1 MQHTKMSPRLPPTPK
16 PSTELAPRRTP
27 RLSIDA
33 SFNLGPAAI
42 TLSPE
47 ALKLSS
53 SSEHATPA
61 PTQRP
66 PPLSP
71 TSPFTLT
78 PINPSDVSKSKPQ
91 PQKRRTSSAG
101 ASSTS
106 AKRKDVVIGP
116 PPTRQHPII
125 QMKPREVA
133 PAILED
139 TATKPAAGSKRKTT
153 GVSAAKRKIARKTA
167 HSEIERRRRSKMNDQ
182 FAKLKNMVPACKNQ
196 EMHKL
201 AILEATTEY
210 LAYLEEAIKVYRSAG
225 SDTAIDG
232 PPAFSASE
240 NGHGDDLMDYD
251 DDEDEED
258 ADDFAGVSTSVDASP
273 ALEAIQSHTVHPTLE
288 ITDTEATHA
297 LLLLAD
303 HKSQHSSIDGLM
315 NVFGAKSKPI
325 SVKDLLL

>member
-1 MQHTKMSPRLPPTPK
+1 MSPRLPPTPK
-16 PSTELAPRRTP
+16 PSTELGPRRTP

-33 SFNLGPAAI
+33 SFNIGPAAL

-47 ALKLSS
+47 VLKATSS
-53 SSEHATPA
+53 TRVSTTTKQA
-61 PTQRP
+61 

-78 PINPSDVSKSKPQ
+78 PINPSEIPKQ
-91 PQKRRTSSAG
+91 QQRRRTSSSAG
-101 ASSTS
+101 TNPG
-106 AKRKDVVIGP
+106 KRKDVIIGP

-125 QMKPREVA
+125 QMKPREVV
-133 PAILED
+133 PAISED
-139 TATKPAAGSKRKTT
+139 TSSKAVTGSKRKAT

-182 FAKLKNMVPACKNQ
+182 FAKLKSIVPACRNQ
-196 EMHKL
+196 DMHKL

-210 LAYLEEAIKVYRSAG
+210 LAYLEEVIKVYRNAG
-225 SDTAIDG
+225 SESVINSPPTFSPSESG
-232 PPAFSASE
+232 PSDE
-240 NGHGDDLMDYD
+240 LLDYEE
-251 DDEDEED
+251 DEDE
-258 ADDFAGVSTSVDASP
+258 DDDIAITTAENSP
-273 ALEAIQSHTVHPTLE
+273 AIAALPCTQPILE

-303 HKSQHSSIDGLM
+303 HQSQHSPRERMTS
-315 NVFGAKSKPI
+315 FSSRSKPM

>member
-1 MQHTKMSPRLPPTPK
+1 MQHTKISPRLPPTPK

-47 ALKLSS
+47 VLKTASS
-53 SSEHATPA
+53 AHTVAATHQA
-61 PTQRP
+61 

-71 TSPFTLT
+71 TSPFSLT
-78 PINPSDVSKSKPQ
+78 PINPDEPRVQ
-91 PQKRRTSSAG
+91 QRRRTSSSAG
-101 ASSTS
+101 TTTS
-106 AKRKDVVIGP
+106 KRKDVVIGP

-125 QMKPREVA
+125 QMKPREVV
-133 PAILED
+133 PAIVED
-139 TATKPAAGSKRKTT
+139 TTTKAVAGTKRKAT

-182 FAKLKNMVPACKNQ
+182 FAKLKSMVPACKNQ
-196 EMHKL
+196 DMHKL

-210 LAYLEEAIKVYRSAG
+210 LAYLEEAIKVYRNAG
-225 SDTAIDG
+225 SDSVVHS
-232 PPAFSASE
+232 PPTFSASDS
-240 NGHGDDLMDYD
+240 GPGDEMIDYD
-251 DDEDEED
+251 DEED
-258 ADDFAGVSTSVDASP
+258 DEADDFAIATADCSP
-273 ALEAIQSHTVHPTLE
+273 ALSAIPSHQPTLE

-303 HKSQHSSIDGLM
+303 HQSQHSPRERMMS
-315 NVFGAKSKPI
+315 FSTRSRPI

>member
-1 MQHTKMSPRLPPTPK
+1 MSPRLPPTPK
-16 PSTELAPRRTP
+16 PSTELGPRRTP
-27 RLSIDA
+27 RLSIDG

-47 ALKLSS
+47 ALKVASS
-53 SSEHATPA
+53 VHTHTAS
-61 PTQRP
+61 QQD

-71 TSPFTLT
+71 TSPFSLT
-78 PINPSDVSKSKPQ
+78 PINPSEIPKPQ
-91 PQKRRTSSAG
+91 QRRRTSSSAG
-101 ASSTS
+101 TTAG
-106 AKRKDVVIGP
+106 KRKDVVIGP

-133 PAILED
+133 PAISED
-139 TATKPAAGSKRKTT
+139 VASKAVTGSKRKAT

-182 FAKLKNMVPACKNQ
+182 FAKLKSMVPACKNQ
-196 EMHKL
+196 DMHKL

-210 LAYLEEAIKVYRSAG
+210 LAYLEEAIKVYRNAG
-225 SDTAIDG
+225 SESIINS
-232 PPAFSASE
+232 PPTFSASE
-240 NGHGDDLMDYD
+240 SGPSDEMIDYD
-251 DDEDEED
+251 DDEEDDIDEIAVLT
-258 ADDFAGVSTSVDASP
+258 ADNSP
-273 ALEAIQSHTVHPTLE
+273 ALEPIPTHQPILE

-303 HKSQHSSIDGLM
+303 HQSQHSPMDRMMS
-315 NVFGAKSKPI
+315 FGGKSKPM

>member
-1 MQHTKMSPRLPPTPK
+1 MQHTKISPRLPPTPK

-27 RLSIDA
+27 RLSIDG

-47 ALKLSS
+47 VLKVASS
-53 SSEHATPA
+53 AHAVPVTSQ
-61 PTQRP
+61 TQV

-71 TSPFTLT
+71 TSPFSLT
-78 PINPSDVSKSKPQ
+78 PINPSEIPKSQ
-91 PQKRRTSSAG
+91 QRRRTLSSAG
-101 ASSTS
+101 TNAS
-106 AKRKDVVIGP
+106 KRKDVVIGP

-125 QMKPREVA
+125 QMKPREVV
-133 PAILED
+133 PAISED
-139 TATKPAAGSKRKTT
+139 ITSKAVAGSKRKAT

-182 FAKLKNMVPACKNQ
+182 FAKLKSMVPACKNQ
-196 EMHKL
+196 DMHKL

-210 LAYLEEAIKVYRSAG
+210 LAYLEEAIKVYRNAG
-225 SDTAIDG
+225 SESAINS
-232 PPAFSASE
+232 PPTFSASE
-240 NGHGDDLMDYD
+240 SGPGDEMLDYD
-251 DDEDEED
+251 DDEDED
-258 ADDFAGVSTSVDASP
+258 ADDIAVVTADNSP
-273 ALEAIQSHTVHPTLE
+273 ALEAMPSHQPILE

-303 HKSQHSSIDGLM
+303 YQSRNVPMERMMSFSS
-315 NVFGAKSKPI
+315 KSKPI

>member
-1 MQHTKMSPRLPPTPK
+1 MQHTKISPRLPPTPK

-42 TLSPE
+42 TLSSE
-47 ALKLSS
+47 ALRLGP
-53 SSEHATPA
+53 SSENATPR
-61 PTQRP
+61 PTQQP

-78 PINPSDVSKSKPQ
+78 PINPSDVSKSQ
-91 PQKRRTSSAG
+91 PQKRKTSSAG
-101 ASSTS
+101 ASSAS

-133 PAILED
+133 PAIMED
-139 TATKPAAGSKRKTT
+139 TATKPVAGTKRKTA

-196 EMHKL
+196 DMHKL

-210 LAYLEEAIKVYRSAG
+210 LAYLEEAIKVYRNAG
-225 SDTAIDG
+225 SDGAIES
-232 PPAFSASE
+232 PPTFSASE
-240 NGHGDDLMDYD
+240 HGRGEDLMDY
-251 DDEDEED
+251 EDEED
-258 ADDFAGVSTSVDASP
+258 DDDPDYLAGVSTSVNASP
-273 ALEAIQSHTVHPTLE
+273 ALEAISSHTAQPTLE
-288 ITDTEATHA
+288 LTDTEATHA

-303 HKSQHSSIDGLM
+303 HKSQHSPMDGLM

>member
-1 MQHTKMSPRLPPTPK
+1 MSPRLPPTPK

-27 RLSIDA
+27 RLSIDS
-33 SFNLGPAAI
+33 SFNIGPAAI

-53 SSEHATPA
+53 TTHVPATV
-61 PTQRP
+61 TP
-66 PPLSP
+66 PVQPLSP
-71 TSPFTLT
+71 TSPFSLT
-78 PINPSDVSKSKPQ
+78 AINPQDVPKTQ
-91 PQKRRTSSAG
+91 QKRRASSSA
-101 ASSTS
+101 STTA

-133 PAILED
+133 PATITED
-139 TATKPAAGSKRKTT
+139 TTAKAVAGSKRKAT

-182 FAKLKNMVPACKNQ
+182 FAKLKSMVPACKNQ
-196 EMHKL
+196 DMHKL

-210 LAYLEEAIKVYRSAG
+210 LAYLEEAIKVYRNAG
-225 SDTAIDG
+225 SDSVINS
-232 PPAFSASE
+232 PPTFSASE
-240 NGHGDDLMDYD
+240 SGQGDDVIDYD
-251 DDEDEED
+251 DEDDEDAED
-258 ADDFAGVSTSVDASP
+258 VAVASADTSP
-273 ALEAIQSHTVHPTLE
+273 ALEAITNQQSVLE

-303 HKSQHSSIDGLM
+303 HQTQQSTMERII
-315 NVFGAKSKPI
+315 NFGKSKPI

>member
-1 MQHTKMSPRLPPTPK
+1 MSPRLPPTPK
-16 PSTELAPRRTP
+16 PSTELGPRRTP

-42 TLSPE
+42 TLSPD
-47 ALKLSS
+47 ALKVSQS
-53 SSEHATPA
+53 ASANTATPA
-61 PTQRP
+61 PQQV

-78 PINPSDVSKSKPQ
+78 PVNLSEIPKSQVSLPPPQ
-91 PQKRRTSSAG
+91 QRRRNSSA
-101 ASSTS
+101 STA

-125 QMKPREVA
+125 QMKPREAAQSIV
-133 PAILED
+133 ED
-139 TATKPAAGSKRKTT
+139 TKPVAGSKRKTP

-182 FAKLKNMVPACKNQ
+182 FAKLKEMVPACKNQ

-210 LAYLEEAIKVYRSAG
+210 LAYLEEAIKVYRNAG
-225 SDTAIDG
+225 SESVIG
-232 PPAFSASE
+232 SPPAFPASD
-240 NGHGDDLMDYD
+240 NGPKEDDLMED
-251 DDEDEED
+251 DDDLEDDDDDIED
-258 ADDFAGVSTSVDASP
+258 TVGAGASVNASP
-273 ALEAIQSHTVHPTLE
+273 ALEAIPSHPQHPALE
-288 ITDTEATHA
+288 IMDTEATHA

-303 HKSQHSSIDGLM
+303 HKSHRPMDSLL
-315 NVFGAKSKPI
+315 NVFVTKSKPI

>member
-1 MQHTKMSPRLPPTPK
+1 MSPKLPPTPK
-16 PSTELAPRRTP
+16 PSTELAPRRTH

-47 ALKLSS
+47 VLRVSS
-53 SSEHATPA
+53 SDHATPV
-61 PTQRP
+61 PTQQP

-78 PINPSDVSKSKPQ
+78 PINPSDVSKSQ
-91 PQKRRTSSAG
+91 PSQQRRRTSSTSTG
-101 ASSTS
+101 TAST
-106 AKRKDVVIGP
+106 KRKDVFIGP

-133 PAILED
+133 PAIMED
-139 TATKPAAGSKRKTT
+139 TAAKPAAGSKRKTT

-196 EMHKL
+196 DMHKL

-210 LAYLEEAIKVYRSAG
+210 LAYLEEAIKVYRNAG
-225 SDTAIDG
+225 SEGAIDS

-240 NGHGDDLMDYD
+240 HGHSEDLMDFD
-251 DDEDEED
+251 DEEDDEDPDE
-258 ADDFAGVSTSVDASP
+258 FAGASTSVDASP
-273 ALEAIQSHTVHPTLE
+273 ALEAIPSQTPRSIIE

-303 HKSQHSSIDGLM
+303 HKSQHPSTDGM
-315 NVFGAKSKPI
+315 TNGFGAKSKPI